1 MGWRVEFD
9 RRAKRELD
17 ELDRSAQDRIVRF
30 LRERIAVS
38 EDPRRLGE
46 ALRGEKAAFWKYRVG
61 DYRLV
66 RDIQDARVVV
76 LVLAVGHRREVYRR

>member
-17 ELDRSAQDRIVRF
+17 ELDRSAQDRSVRF

-66 RDIQDARVVV
+66 CDIQDARVVV

>member
-66 RDIQDARVVV
+66 CDIQDARVVV

>member
-1 MGWRVEFD
+1 LGWRVEFD

-66 RDIQDARVVV
+66 CDIQDARVVV